1 MLVVFLIRAQLWNLF
16 PPLTSSLT
24 LLKAGGKGEDEEIQ
38 AGQADEDD
46 DGQADLHH
54 GLIALVL
61 TAFLAERVPGEAIRY
76 HNSQSREEQAENHI
90 DTA

>member
-24 LLKAGGKGEDEEIQ
+24 LLKTGGKEEDEEIQ
-38 AGQADEDD
+38 AGQADEDH

-61 TAFLAERVPGEAIRY
+61 TALLTERVPGEAIRY
-76 HNSQSREEQAENHI
+76 HNSQSREEQAENHV